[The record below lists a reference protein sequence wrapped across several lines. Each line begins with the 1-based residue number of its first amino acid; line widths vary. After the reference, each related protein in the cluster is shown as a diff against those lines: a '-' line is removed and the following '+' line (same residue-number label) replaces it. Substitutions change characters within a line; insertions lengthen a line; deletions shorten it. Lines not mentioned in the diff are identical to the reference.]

1 MFPLI
6 VFLFE
11 LFTYVTRMD
20 AVTRDYCQRGS
31 GKLSELF
38 HVREL
43 FAATGVGCDIFD
55 FIGLALG
62 KNLL

>member
-1 MFPLI
+1 
-6 VFLFE
+6 
-11 LFTYVTRMD
+11 MD